1 MAHLSETVDGWRES
15 WTVVVSSTERRRQ
28 QNRLNQRAHRKKRH
42 LERCGAAAS
51 NDNPESRIVAKDR
64 MMFGGRTERD
74 YDSKRGHSNVRNA
87 RHDWPLN
94 YILLH
99 CPKFHE
105 KAAEFVR
112 SVIVNCSI
120 NGPRPSNLPILARL
134 NVINALAINAL
145 TLNFPFEEMYHD
157 ECISPFN
164 LQGPRPQGAATFLL
178 SVPDGLRPT
187 ALQTTIQHHPWI
199 DLFPIPVMRDNILR
213 GIEAGIINKEE
224 LCGDMMRVEDADDAV
239 APFAVWGEA
248 WDVRGWEISPAFLKK
263 WVWLVQGCPEIL
275 EATNFW
281 RERRGRTKGIKMPQD

>member
-1 MAHLSETVDGWRES
+1 MAHLSEAGDELKENWI
-15 WTVVVSSTERRRQ
+15 VVASSTERRRQ
-28 QNRLNQRAHRKKRH
+28 QNRLNQRARKKRH
-42 LERCGAAAS
+42 LERCEAAAS
-51 NDNPESRIVAKDR
+51 NFNPESRLVAKDGI
-64 MMFGGRTERD
+64 MSDGRTERD
-74 YDSKRGHSNVRNA
+74 YDSKRGHSNVHNT

-99 CPKFHE
+99 CPKSHE
-105 KAAEFVR
+105 KAAVFVR
-112 SVIVNCSI
+112 SVIASCSI

-145 TLNFPFEEMYHD
+145 TLNFPFEKMYSD

-164 LQGPRPQGAATFLL
+164 IQGPRPQDAATLLL

-213 GIEAGIINKEE
+213 GIEAGTINKEE

-248 WDVRGWEISPAFLKK
+248 WDVRGWEISTAFLTK
-263 WVWLVQGCPEIL
+263 WGWLVQGCPEVL
-275 EATNFW
+275 EATKFW